1 MNTMTHN
8 APGKHFRQGLSLK
21 ALFKMFPDD
30 DTAEAWFVKAR
41 WSGEIACPHCGSVN
55 VQVGAKHKTMPYRC
69 RDCRKRFSQRTGTAL
84 EGSNLGFQ
92 AWVIA
97 IYLLATGI
105 KGTSSMKLHR
115 DLDITQKSAWF
126 LAHRIRKAWSSTG
139 GVFAGPV
146 EADETFVGGKEKNKH
161 ARRKLHAGRGPVG
174 KTAVVGVKDRTTK
187 QVRAAVAKNT
197 DADTLKGFVDD
208 NTTPSAMVYTDG
220 EAGYVGLPRHE
231 AVKHTIGEYVRGQ
244 AHTNGIESF
253 WSMLKRGYYGT
264 YHKMSPAHLDRY
276 VTEFAVRHNIRRLDT
291 LDQMGAMV
299 RGLDGKRLR
308 YLDLTGGSSAM
319 SR

>member
-1 MNTMTHN
+1 MTHN
-8 APGKHFRQGLSLK
+8 APGKHHRKGLSLK
-21 ALFKMFPDD
+21 SLFKIFPDD
-30 DTAEAWFVKAR
+30 TTAEQWFVKAR
-41 WSGEIACPHCGSVN
+41 WENGVACHYCGSVN
-55 VQVGAKHKTMPYRC
+55 VQTGAKHKTMSYRC
-69 RDCRKRFSQRTGTAL
+69 RDCRKRFSARTGTAL

-92 AWVIA
+92 TWMIA

-115 DLDITQKSAWF
+115 DLGITQKSAWF

-161 ARRKLHAGRGPVG
+161 AKRKLHAGRGPVG
-174 KTAVVGVKDRTTK
+174 KVAVVGVKDRTTK
-187 QVRAAVAKNT
+187 QVRAAVAENT
-197 DADTLKGFVDD
+197 DADTLKGFVADS
-208 NTTPSAMVYTDG
+208 TTPSAMVYTDG

-231 AVKHTIGEYVRGQ
+231 AVKHTIGEYVRGK

-264 YHKMSPAHLDRY
+264 YHKMSPVHLDRY
-276 VTEFAVRHNIRRLDT
+276 VTEFAGRQEVDPEIRT
-291 LDQMGAMV
+291 AC
-299 RGLDGKRLR
+299 
-308 YLDLTGGSSAM
+308 
-319 SR
+319 